1 MTNFVFACKT
11 TLQINFKACLVYR
24 VRTASWACDLMLV
37 VHTESFNMH
46 AVTSLLHH
54 VNTSSRANQPCA
66 GDGIGDFSHT
76 WLISLLRLPFFLNFF
91 YFYRENS
98 SCILQWLE
106 VLGWKWQTIQIRGSR
121 DGCFVTSGMSS
132 HLAAR
137 SSSFFC
143 HGVSF
148 IDVSNFIEWILLAVF
163 NFNLTKYKTT

>member
-11 TLQINFKACLVYR
+11 TLQINFEACLVYR
-24 VRTASWACDLMLV
+24 VRTASWACDLMLA

-121 DGCFVTSGMSS
+121 DGCVVVWCA
-132 HLAAR
+132 HLNHR
-137 SSSFFC
+137 RDFRHVQPLSC
-143 HGVSF
+143 TL
-148 IDVSNFIEWILLAVF
+148 ILFL
-163 NFNLTKYKTT
+163 LSRRIIHWC